1 MKFTSIPE
9 SFMSFRE
16 PLLYA
21 FDTQT
26 EAHDVEVKIKNA
38 KTDQVLGRK
47 LLYGV
52 VTGEVDI
59 APYLRQALSVE
70 LPDGVEECGWVELGQ
85 QIDVVVEVAGEASP
99 QRQFIA
105 AKVAPQQSW
114 QLLTSQI
121 GHRTMAC
128 DEFDIIGY
136 FAQPEVAVE
145 VVVES
150 QGKGTERLAFDVPSG
165 GQYAVVVTAKGM
177 GEGVD
182 ELKVTIRVDGEEQ
195 AQFTYAIKP
204 NLKGARR
211 LAWLNEHLSTELYTF
226 PLRKGVLIKAVRR
239 HMESVWGREAAA
251 LESENELKLISAYEP
266 KAQIEALGRIL
277 SSPKLWLVEGGK
289 PQSVN
294 LLTDRVMPTPCGEMG
309 MIEVDIR
316 AAEEGV
322 KLW

>member
-9 SFMSFRE
+9 SFISFQE

-21 FDTQT
+21 FETQT

-38 KTDQVLGRK
+38 HTDQVLGSK
-47 LLYGV
+47 LLYGAV
-52 VTGEVDI
+52 AGEIDI

-70 LPDGVEECGWVELGQ
+70 LPDGVEECGRVELAQ
-85 QIDVVVEVAGEASP
+85 QIEVRVEVDGVASP
-99 QRQFIA
+99 LRQFIA
-105 AKVAPQQSW
+105 AKVEPQQSW
-114 QLLTSQI
+114 QLLSSQI
-121 GHRTMAC
+121 DHRTMAR

-136 FAQPEVAVE
+136 FAQPDVVVE

-150 QGKGTERLAFDVPSG
+150 QGKGSERLTLDVPSG
-165 GQYAVVVTAKGM
+165 GQYAVAVTTKGM

-182 ELKVTIRVDGEEQ
+182 ELKVTFRVDGTVQ
-195 AQFTYAIKP
+195 AEIYYAIKP

-211 LAWLNEHLSTELYTF
+211 LAWLNEHRCPELYTF
-226 PLRKGVLIKAVRR
+226 PLRKGVLVKAVRR

-266 KAQIEALGRIL
+266 QAQIEALARIL
-277 SSPKLWLVEGGK
+277 FSPKLWLVEGGK

-309 MIEVDIR
+309 MIEVDVR

>member
-1 MKFTSIPE
+1 
-9 SFMSFRE
+9 MSFQE

-21 FDTQT
+21 FETQT

-38 KTDQVLGRK
+38 HTDQVLGSK
-47 LLYGV
+47 LLYGAV
-52 VTGEVDI
+52 AGEIDI

-70 LPDGVEECGWVELGQ
+70 LPDGVEECGRVELPQ
-85 QIDVVVEVAGEASP
+85 QIEVRVEVDGVASP
-99 QRQFIA
+99 LRQFIA
-105 AKVAPQQSW
+105 AKVEPQQSW
-114 QLLTSQI
+114 QLLSSQI
-121 GHRTMAC
+121 GHRTMAR

-136 FAQPEVAVE
+136 FAQPDVVVE

-150 QGKGTERLAFDVPSG
+150 QGKGSERLTLDVSSG
-165 GQYAVVVTAKGM
+165 GQYAVAVTAKGM

-182 ELKVTIRVDGEEQ
+182 ELKVTFRVDGTVQ
-195 AQFTYAIKP
+195 AEIYYAIKP

-211 LAWLNEHLSTELYTF
+211 LAWLNEHRCPELYTF
-226 PLRKGVLIKAVRR
+226 PLRKGVLVKAVRR

-266 KAQIEALGRIL
+266 QAQIEALARIL
-277 SSPKLWLVEGGK
+277 FSPKLWLVEGGK

-309 MIEVDIR
+309 MIEVDVR

>member
-1 MKFTSIPE
+1 
-9 SFMSFRE
+9 MSFQE

-21 FDTQT
+21 FETQT

-38 KTDQVLGRK
+38 HTDQVLGSK
-47 LLYGV
+47 LLYGAV
-52 VTGEVDI
+52 AGEIDI

-70 LPDGVEECGWVELGQ
+70 LPDGVEECGRVELAQ
-85 QIDVVVEVAGEASP
+85 QIEVRVEVDGVASP
-99 QRQFIA
+99 LRQFIA
-105 AKVAPQQSW
+105 AKVEPQQSW
-114 QLLTSQI
+114 QLLSSQI
-121 GHRTMAC
+121 GHRTMAR

-136 FAQPEVAVE
+136 FAQPDVVVE

-150 QGKGTERLAFDVPSG
+150 QGKGSERLTLDVPSG
-165 GQYAVVVTAKGM
+165 GQYAVAVTAKGM

-182 ELKVTIRVDGEEQ
+182 ELKVTFRVDGTVQ
-195 AQFTYAIKP
+195 AEIYYAIKP

-211 LAWLNEHLSTELYTF
+211 LAWLNEHRCPELYTF
-226 PLRKGVLIKAVRR
+226 PLRKGVLVKAVRR

-266 KAQIEALGRIL
+266 QAQIEALARIL
-277 SSPKLWLVEGGK
+277 FSPKLWLVEDGK

-309 MIEVDIR
+309 MIEVDVR